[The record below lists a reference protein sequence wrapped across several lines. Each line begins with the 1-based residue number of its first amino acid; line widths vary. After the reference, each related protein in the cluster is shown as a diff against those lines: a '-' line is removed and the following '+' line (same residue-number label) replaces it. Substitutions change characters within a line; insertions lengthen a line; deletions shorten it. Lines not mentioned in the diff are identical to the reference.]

1 MGAGSMLL
9 FNTVRLNKSAVVDG
23 AYILN
28 ALQLDLLLVYLFLIV
43 ARTCVC
49 FGCSIYSDDWDKV
62 SMYMQFWFN
71 LDGGIF
77 VLNELTYYYKHEHFA
92 YKSY

>member
-9 FNTVRLNKSAVVDG
+9 FNTVRLNQSEVFDG

-49 FGCSIYSDDWDKV
+49 LGCLSSDDWDKASV
-62 SMYMQFWFN
+62 YMCSSGSILLGEFLFKIN
-71 LDGGIF
+71 
-77 VLNELTYYYKHEHFA
+77 
-92 YKSY
+92 

>member
-9 FNTVRLNKSAVVDG
+9 FNTVQLNKSEIVDG

-49 FGCSIYSDDWDKV
+49 LGCSIYSDDLDKV
-62 SMYMQFWFN
+62 SMYM
-71 LDGGIF
+71 
-77 VLNELTYYYKHEHFA
+77 
-92 YKSY
+92 

>member
-9 FNTVRLNKSAVVDG
+9 FNTVRLSKSAVVDG

-28 ALQLDLLLVYLFLIV
+28 ALQLYLLLVYLFLIV

-49 FGCSIYSDDWDKV
+49 LRCSIYNDDWDKV
-62 SMYMQFWFN
+62 SMYM
-71 LDGGIF
+71 
-77 VLNELTYYYKHEHFA
+77 
-92 YKSY
+92 